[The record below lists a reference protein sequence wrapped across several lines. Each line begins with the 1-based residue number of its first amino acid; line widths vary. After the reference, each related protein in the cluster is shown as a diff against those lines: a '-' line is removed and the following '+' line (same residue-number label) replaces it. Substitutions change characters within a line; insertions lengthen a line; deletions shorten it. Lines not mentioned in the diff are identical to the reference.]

1 MSTETN
7 AKVWVDKITIPTYP
21 VGKEEKNPIF
31 LDQRV
36 YQGSTGK
43 VYPYAVIESIAD
55 EKVDR
60 EYTVVYLENEYLK
73 VMILP
78 ELGGRIQRAIDK
90 TNGYDF
96 LYYNQ
101 VIKPALVGLLGPW
114 ISGGIEFNWPQ
125 HHRPTTFMPVD
136 YKLNTYE
143 DGSAS
148 VVLMDHDR
156 MYGTKV
162 NTEIKLYKDYAYI
175 EIEGQLYN
183 GTSFPQTFLWWAN
196 PAIPANEH
204 TQSIFPPDVHA
215 VMDHGKRDVSR
226 FPIATGEYYKY
237 DYSEGVDI
245 SYFKNIPVPTSYM
258 AEKSK
263 FDFMGGYDHKKR
275 AGLLHVADH
284 QISPGKKQWTWGNGD
299 FGQAW
304 DRNLTDE
311 DGSYIELM
319 TGVYTDNQPDFTWL
333 KPFERK
339 NFKQYF
345 MPYKELGA
353 VKNASTEVALNI
365 LFREGEA
372 EILLYGMK
380 EIEKAVLEV
389 FVGSK
394 LAEKKVLSLSPR
406 EIRREV
412 FPLAYE
418 SKEEVEIF
426 VKNEDGEVLLSY
438 KEYEQGD
445 IEIPEPAKASEAP
458 EKIMTLEELYL
469 TGLHLEQYRHAT
481 FKPEDYYLEG
491 LKRDPLDSRINE
503 AFGVL
508 LFRRGDFENARIHL
522 KNAVKRLTSNN
533 PNPYH
538 SEPLYHLG
546 VLELYYGDEEAALD
560 YFHKAAWSSEQQERA
575 YYYLALLY
583 LKQGKLKKA
592 QEHIDK
598 AITKNT
604 QNIKAQSLKAVIM
617 RKLGDRE
624 GAREQIS
631 LCRSLD
637 AFDVMARFENS
648 LWSKEDMMFSDVKIE
663 PWILTAFEYG
673 LCGCLDEA
681 VAITKLLKG
690 RHVLAPY
697 YEAYFVAL
705 MGREQE
711 GGLLLKDAKE
721 YFVEGYFPNRLE
733 DQIVLE
739 WAVAKEPQEDKARH
753 LLGTLYYDKKQ
764 YDKAYQLWV
773 ESLAIQEEFP
783 TVHRNLSL
791 LYFNQ
796 RKEKDLALK
805 HLERAFQLDASD
817 ARVLFELDQ
826 LYKKLNRSPE
836 ERYSYLNQHLET
848 VYLRDDLLV
857 EYITLLNMRGEPQRA
872 LEILS
877 KHQFHPWEGGEGKV
891 TGQYKASLLLL
902 AQKELCSSK
911 MEEASELLKRAL
923 VYPENLGEGKLD
935 GSKDNDIYY
944 YLGLCAEGFDEN
956 ASKVYFEKATL
967 GADHPAGV
975 LYYNDQPAH
984 MILFQGLALEKLG
997 RLKEARKKYFKLLD
1011 YAERHHKDEVS
1022 IDFFAVSLPDFL
1034 VFEEDW
1040 TKRNRIHCTY
1050 LKGLA
1055 YIGFKQDSLA
1065 EEALE
1070 EVLALQE
1077 NHADAV
1083 LMKNLIVAHK

>member
-1 MSTETN
+1 MSTEMN
-7 AKVWVDKITIPTYP
+7 AKVWVEKITIPTYP

-55 EKVDR
+55 EKVEM
-60 EYTVVYLENEYLK
+60 EYTAVYLENEYLK

-78 ELGGRIQRAIDK
+78 ELGGRIQRAVDK

-114 ISGGIEFNWPQ
+114 VSGGIEFNWPQ

-136 YKLNTYE
+136 FQLKTGE

-148 VVLMDHDR
+148 VILMDHDR

-162 NTEIKLYKDYAYI
+162 NTEIKLRKDYAYI

-183 GTSFPQTFLWWAN
+183 GTPFPQTFLWWAN

-204 TQSIFPPDVHA
+204 TQSVFPPDVHA

-263 FDFMGGYDHKKR
+263 YDFMGGYDHKKK

-284 QISPGKKQWTWGNGD
+284 HISPGKKQWTWGNGD
-299 FGQAW
+299 FGKAW

-311 DGSYIELM
+311 DGAYIELM

-345 MPYKELGA
+345 MPYKDLGM
-353 VKNASTEVALNI
+353 VKNASTDAAINVKFGPEEI
-365 LFREGEA
+365 

-380 EIEKAVLEV
+380 ALENAVLEIRV
-389 FVGSK
+389 NSETLV
-394 LAEKKVLSLSPR
+394 KKGISLSPR
-406 EIRREV
+406 QVTRELL
-412 FPLAYE
+412 PLQYGE
-418 SKEEVEIF
+418 TGEVEVL
-426 VKNEDGEVLLSY
+426 VKNAEGEVLLAFREE
-438 KEYEQGD
+438 KQGD
-445 IEIPEPAKASEAP
+445 IEIPEPAKAANAP
-458 EKIMTLEELYL
+458 EEIRTLEELYL

-491 LKRDPLDSRINE
+491 LKRDPLDSRINQ
-503 AFGVL
+503 AYGL
-508 LFRRGDFENARIHL
+508 LLLKRGDFQNAREHL
-522 KNAVKRLTSNN
+522 KKSVTRLTWKN
-533 PNPYH
+533 PNPYN

-546 VLELYYGDEEAALD
+546 VLELYYGEAEDAAD
-560 YFHKAAWSSEQQERA
+560 WFQKAAWSSEQQEKA
-575 YYYLALLY
+575 YYYLGLIY
-583 LKQGKLKKA
+583 LKQGLLRKA
-592 QEHIDK
+592 LEFVEK
-598 AITKNT
+598 AIVRNT
-604 QNIKAQSLKAVIM
+604 QNIKAQSLKAVVL
-617 RKLGDRE
+617 RKLGMAE
-624 GAREQIS
+624 EAEKQLT
-631 LCRSLD
+631 LCDELD
-637 AFDVMARFENS
+637 PFDVMARVERS
-648 LWSKEDMMFSDVKIE
+648 LHQQVEMVSGDAKIE
-663 PWILTAFEYG
+663 PWFLAAFEYG
-673 LCGCLDEA
+673 LGGCYDEA
-681 VAITKLLKG
+681 LLIVRTLKG
-690 RHVLAPY
+690 QHLLAPY
-697 YEAYFVAL
+697 YEAYFLSRKGAKNSAETV
-705 MGREQE
+705 
-711 GGLLLKDAKE
+711 LKEASS
-721 YFVEGYFPNRLE
+721 YFQEGYFPNRLE

-739 WAVAKEPQEDKARH
+739 WAVHSHAGEDKARY

-764 YDKAYQLWV
+764 YEEAYQLWQ
-773 ESLAIQEEFP
+773 ESVHLHEGFP

-796 RKEKDLALK
+796 LKDKGLALK
-805 HLERAFQLDASD
+805 HLERAFELDEKD

-826 LYKKLNRSPE
+826 LSKKLNKSPE
-836 ERYSYLNQHLET
+836 ERYLFLEKHLKT
-848 VYLRDDLLV
+848 VFLRDDLLV
-857 EYITLLNMRGEPQRA
+857 EYLTLLNMRGEPQKA
-872 LEILS
+872 LDVMRS
-877 KHQFHPWEGGEGKV
+877 RNFHPWEGGEGKV

-902 AQKELCSSK
+902 AKDKMDAGELN
-911 MEEASELLKRAL
+911 AAVELLQSAL
-923 VYPENLGEGKLD
+923 HYPENLGEGKLD
-935 GSKDNDIYY
+935 GSKDNEIYY
-944 YLGLCAEGFDEN
+944 YLGLCSERTGQDQSRSF
-956 ASKVYFEKATL
+956 FEKATL
-967 GADHPAGV
+967 GSDYPSGV

-997 RLKEARKKYFKLLD
+997 RMKEARKKYYKLLD
-1011 YAERHHKDEVS
+1011 YAERHYQDEVT
-1022 IDFFAVSLPDFL
+1022 IDYFAVSLPDFL

-1040 TKRNRIHCTY
+1040 TRRNRVHCTY

-1055 YIGFKQDSLA
+1055 SIGFGDTDQAALAISEAVSL
-1065 EEALE
+1065 
-1070 EVLALQE
+1070 QK
-1077 NHADAV
+1077 NHSDAV
-1083 LMKNLIVAHK
+1083 LMKKLFNLV